1 MILLDIL
8 KLKKKISLAIRMFQ
22 KRVDN
27 ESWLSVLPWRCYC
40 SFFFFSFSF
49 LAMIKAAERYIRT
62 VKWSAEISRVP
73 PFR

>member
-40 SFFFFSFSF
+40 SFFFFFFFFFSYD
-49 LAMIKAAERYIRT
+49 KSSRT
-62 VKWSAEISRVP
+62 LYKNSQVVS
-73 PFR
+73 